1 MVQFLKFVGAT
12 IVGVF
17 LCALIGIFIL
27 AGLGASLGSSDKT
40 KVEENSVLF
49 LNLARPVAE
58 RADDENPLEDLNLP
72 IGGAESKAGLLE
84 IVQAIKYAKDDKKI
98 KGIYIHTQ
106 STGAGYAALKE
117 IRDALVE
124 FKKSNKFIYAYGEY
138 YTEGAYYIASVADKI
153 YLNPIGTVEL
163 NGLYAE
169 VPFIKGVLE
178 KLEVKPEVFRVG
190 EFKSAVE
197 PFLLDKMSEPNRL
210 QTKAYLEAIYDVF
223 LDDIAASRKVDKQR
237 LRTISDSML
246 IRKSQ
251 DALDNQLV
259 TNIGYED
266 EILEVLRKEL
276 KVDKKEKIKM
286 IGANN
291 YFKSIETKYSKNKIA
306 VVFAEGEINSGK
318 SGDDNIGSETIVQE
332 LRKLRKDEK
341 VKAIVLRINSPGGSA
356 LASDVMWREIM
367 LTKKEKPIIA
377 SMSNVAASGG
387 YYMAMAC
394 DTIVAQKNTITGS
407 IGIFGLLF
415 NAENLLK
422 NKIGVTTD
430 RVSTGKYADLG
441 NPVRTLTQEERKIIQ
456 ENIERGYETFTSKAA
471 EGRRMSLEA
480 LKKVASGRVWAG
492 SQAKEIGLV
501 DVIGGL
507 DDAIAIAAKKAKV
520 EKDYQVKYYPIQQ
533 DFFSKLTGK
542 SKEES
547 LIRENLGEEA
557 LHYYKAIQKMKQWQG
572 VQARLPFDVIV
583 R

>member
-12 IVGVF
+12 IVGMF
-17 LCALIGIFIL
+17 LFVLIGIFVL
-27 AGLGASLGSSDKT
+27 AGIGASFSLSDAP
-40 KVEENSVLF
+40 KVEENTILF
-49 LNLARPVAE
+49 LNLSRPIAE
-58 RADDENPLEDLNLP
+58 RAGADNPFEDLNLP
-72 IGGAESKAGLLE
+72 IGGTASKAGLLE
-84 IVQAIKYAKDDKKI
+84 IVQSIKAAKEDKKI
-98 KGIYIHTQ
+98 KGIYIHTE
-106 STGAGYAALKE
+106 SIGAGYASLKE
-117 IRDALVE
+117 IREALLE

-153 YLNPIGTVEL
+153 YLNPVGLIEF

-197 PFLLDKMSEPNRL
+197 PLLLDKMSEANRL
-210 QTKAYLEAIYDVF
+210 QTKAYLEAVYDVF
-223 LDDIAASRKVDKQR
+223 LEDIALSRKIDKQK

-246 IRKSQ
+246 VRKSQ
-251 DALDNQLV
+251 DALDMQLV

-266 EILEVLRKEL
+266 EILEILRKEL

-286 IGANN
+286 IGAGS
-291 YFKSIETKYSKNKIA
+291 YFKSIESKYSKNKIA
-306 VVFAEGEINSGK
+306 VVFAEGDINSGK
-318 SGDDNIGSETIVQE
+318 SGEDNIGSETIVQE
-332 LRKLRKDEK
+332 LRKLRKDDK

-356 LASDVMWREIM
+356 LASDVMWREII
-367 LTKKEKPIIA
+367 LTKKEKPVIA

-407 IGIFGLLF
+407 IGIFGVLF

-430 RVSTGKYADLG
+430 RVSTGKFADLG
-441 NPVRTLTQEERKIIQ
+441 NPVRVLSQEERNIIQ

-471 EGRRMSLEA
+471 EGRKMSIEA

-507 DDAIAIAAKKAKV
+507 DDAIEIAAKKAKLG
-520 EKDYQVKYYPIQQ
+520 KDYQTRYYPVQQ
-533 DFFSKLTGK
+533 DFFSKLSGK
-542 SKEES
+542 SKEEA
-547 LIRENLGEEA
+547 LIREKLGEEA
-557 LHYYKAIQKMKQWQG
+557 FLYYKAAQKVKQWQG
-572 VQARLPFDVIV
+572 AQARMPFDLVI